1 MSVNKPYRDNVG
13 MVVFNRAGLV
23 LAGDRIQYPGSF
35 QFPQG
40 GMDADETPLAAAL
53 RELYEETG
61 LQLSQ
66 PTAEVADW
74 LTYEFPEDIPAH
86 LKRYRGQR
94 QKWFFFEW
102 DGDPSALNL
111 DTHVREFRSMR
122 WMQLDDLI
130 HQIVPFKAETYHRI
144 GEEARR
150 LLPEIFQKPA
160 GEDTTEGKPADAMLA
175 SASQT
180 PPQERSIVASL
191 EGFSISVG
199 SVSLAEDVDLQIRRG
214 EILGLIGESGCG
226 KTISALA
233 LTGMLP
239 EPGGSATG
247 HAWFNGTEIF
257 SMPADSLRS
266 LRGSRIGVIFQEPAS
281 ALNPLLTIGQQLREV
296 FEFHR
301 ERAASLRLEQ
311 EERITSLLRRVGF
324 PEPEHI
330 LRSYPHE
337 LSGGM
342 LQRIIIVLALLLKPD
357 LIIADEPTTALDVT
371 VQAQIM
377 QLLVELKEEEDCAI
391 LLITHNMGLVA
402 QYADRLIVMYAGRVV
417 ESSPVDVFLSR
428 PVHPYS
434 QGLLAAIP
442 DLKKH
447 GPLRSIPGQVPSPKD
462 YEPGCR
468 FRNRCPRAI
477 AQCIRRPAMV
487 TIAPAHSAA
496 CWLAGR

>member
-1 MSVNKPYRDNVG
+1 
-13 MVVFNRAGLV
+13 MVVFNRDGLV
-23 LAGDRIQYPGSF
+23 LAGDRIHYAGKF

-40 GMDADETPLAAAL
+40 GMDDGESPLAAAL
-53 RELYEETG
+53 RELHEETG
-61 LQLSQ
+61 LRLDR
-66 PTAEVADW
+66 PAAEISEW
-74 LTYEFPEDIPAH
+74 LTYDFPQDIPKH
-86 LKRYRGQR
+86 LKKYRGQR

-102 DGDPSALNL
+102 DGDPSQLNL
-111 DTHVREFRSMR
+111 DTHVREFRTMR
-122 WMQLDDLI
+122 WMKLDDVVA
-130 HQIVPFKAETYHRI
+130 QIVPFKTETYRRI
-144 GEEARR
+144 AEEARR
-150 LLPEIFQKPA
+150 LLPEIFPA
-160 GEDTTEGKPADAMLA
+160 ATALPNDARPGAQTDVTVTTGVTT
-175 SASQT
+175 S
-180 PPQERSIVASL
+180 VASL
-191 EGFSISVG
+191 EGFSIAVG
-199 SVSLAEDVDLQIRRG
+199 TTSLAEDVHLQIRRG

-239 EPGGSATG
+239 EPGGSSTG
-247 HAWFNGTEIF
+247 RALFDGQDIF
-257 SMPADSLRS
+257 SLTPAALRS

-281 ALNPLLTIGQQLREV
+281 ALNPLLTIGKQLREV

-301 ERAASLRLEQ
+301 DRAASLELKQ

-324 PEPEHI
+324 PEPARI
-330 LRSYPHE
+330 LESYPHE

-342 LQRIIIVLALLLKPD
+342 LQRIVIVLALLLKPD

-377 QLLVELKEEEDCAI
+377 QILMELKNEEDCAI

-402 QYADRLIVMYAGRVV
+402 QYADRLVVMYAGRVV

-442 DLKKH
+442 DLKKS

-462 YEPGCR
+462 YEEGCR
-468 FRNRCPRAI
+468 FRNRCPKAFGE
-477 AQCIRRPAMV
+477 CTRRPQMV
-487 TIAPAHSAA
+487 QIDPSHSAA
-496 CWLAGR
+496 CWLVGH